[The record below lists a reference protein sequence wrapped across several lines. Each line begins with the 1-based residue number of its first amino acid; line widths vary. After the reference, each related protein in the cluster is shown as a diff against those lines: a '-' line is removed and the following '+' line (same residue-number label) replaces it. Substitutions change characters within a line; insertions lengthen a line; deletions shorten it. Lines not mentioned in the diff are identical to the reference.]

1 MVFPPFTQ
9 HITKHHIRIKEPNM
23 SENTDQALSTEND
36 TVVDELAMLK
46 ERAKQMGLTFSN
58 NISVETLRKRI
69 TDKLEGKDQE
79 VEVNALTG
87 DPEIASIATE
97 VKQLSPQANA
107 LALRKMMQK
116 EQMKLVR
123 VRITNMDPKKKDL
136 PGEIWTVSNEYLG
149 NVRKMVPYGEQTDEG
164 FHVPYCIFRLL
175 QDKRFLLIR
184 TVKDRTTGKERQ
196 ESQWVKEF
204 SLEVLPPLTEQ
215 ELARLATAQAAAG
228 M

>member
-1 MVFPPFTQ
+1 
-9 HITKHHIRIKEPNM
+9 M
-23 SENTDQALSTEND
+23 SENTDKALSTEND

-69 TDKLEGKDQE
+69 SDKLEGKDQE

-97 VKQLSPQANA
+97 VKKLSPQANA

-175 QDKRFLLIR
+175 QDKHFLLIR

-204 SLEVLPPLTEQ
+204 YLEVLPPLTEQ